1 VIPAFVIITVLTW
14 FVRPELL
21 AGIAARP
28 VTWATMLIGIAGA
41 YAVVNGFRYQREYQA
56 LLGSTFVLFGILMT
70 GAAALFP
77 VVLFST
83 TDPNLRLTA
92 ADCAAP
98 DHSLGIA
105 AAWWFPALILAVGY
119 LVIIQRHYSG
129 KVNVSKD
136 NQGLY

>member
-1 VIPAFVIITVLTW
+1 
-14 FVRPELL
+14 
-21 AGIAARP
+21 
-28 VTWATMLIGIAGA
+28 ML
-41 YAVVNGFRYQREYQA
+41 
-56 LLGSTFVLFGILMT
+56 LFGLLMT

-83 TDPNLRLTA
+83 TDPIRQLNA

-98 DHSLGIA
+98 GASLLIGT
-105 AAWWFPALILAVGY
+105 AWWFPALILAFGY
-119 LVIIQRHYSG
+119 LYIIQRYYSG

>member
-1 VIPAFVIITVLTW
+1 MEKDVH
-14 FVRPELL
+14 RPLL
-21 AGIAARP
+21 FWHRTHLLCVPYHGH
-28 VTWATMLIGIAGA
+28 VGNDLHLDHG
-41 YAVVNGFRYQREYQA
+41 
-56 LLGSTFVLFGILMT
+56 LGSTFLLFGLLMT

-98 DHSLGIA
+98 DFSLGIA
-105 AAWWFPALILAVGY
+105 AAWWFPALILAICY
-119 LVIIQRHYSG
+119 LCIIQRHYSG

-136 NQGLY
+136 SQGLY